1 MADDGEEERR
11 RGSGGGGEGAG
22 GESCLGHRVP
32 TKGFFAFS
40 PPPPFCRM
48 LRLRRD
54 VVPDDDES
62 ARERPR
68 VRIPGAELRREQ
80 RRRPRGG
87 GLARGLT
94 GKKERKKEKNLDK
107 TNENL
112 NTFFQNSNPSFPS
125 FQSMHFVL
133 DASRTWSRP
142 CSFSALFLVWKEER
156 KRGRREGKKERTNF
170 FSAFFLSPLSL
181 SLSLSLSLALP
192 TRPTHFCLVLL
203 ALKLRP
209 VC

>member
-32 TKGFFAFS
+32 TKGFFFAFS

-62 ARERPR
+62 ARELPR

-142 CSFSALFLVWKEER
+142 CSFPSLE
-156 KRGRREGKKERTNF
+156 RREKERETGGKEREN
-170 FSAFFLSPLSL
+170 
-181 SLSLSLSLALP
+181 
-192 TRPTHFCLVLL
+192 
-203 ALKLRP
+203 
-209 VC
+209 

>member
-1 MADDGEEERR
+1 VADDGEEERR

-94 GKKERKKEKNLDK
+94 GKKERKKEKRISTKRTK
-107 TNENL
+107 TSTL
-112 NTFFQNSNPSFPS
+112 SFKTRTLPFLHFNPCISS
-125 FQSMHFVL
+125 LM
-133 DASRTWSRP
+133 RP
-142 CSFSALFLVWKEER
+142 AP
-156 KRGRREGKKERTNF
+156 GP
-170 FSAFFLSPLSL
+170 A
-181 SLSLSLSLALP
+181 
-192 TRPTHFCLVLL
+192 LVLFRL
-203 ALKLRP
+203 FS
-209 VC
+209 